1 MNLFVRPDGT
11 IQAIYDEA
19 IDLSTI
25 GAVNIRRASHVEPAT
40 DGPGWTADLTPVGG
54 PVLGPFA
61 KRSAALAAEIEW
73 LGARLANGHVTVKA
87 ASSE

>member
-11 IQAIYDEA
+11 IQAIYDET

-40 DGPGWTADLTPVGG
+40 NGPGWTADLTPVGG
-54 PVLGPFA
+54 PVLGPFT

-73 LGARLANGHVTVKA
+73 LGARLANGPVIVNGA
-87 ASSE
+87 APT